1 MSRRDW
7 DLPWDE
13 YLATLKPHERP
24 SLPGSPATPDHSTPM
39 RWAYAAVGVLVTLT
53 GSLGNAAVTANIP
66 MLAGSLGVTTT
77 EAAWLP
83 VIFVMTNACMN
94 LLLVK
99 FRMQYG
105 LRLFTEI
112 ILTVFLAAAA
122 AHLFLEDFGSTLV
135 VRGIAGM
142 AAAGMSTLGIL
153 YLIQAFPAEHRL
165 KGIII
170 GVGLSS
176 LAIPLAR
183 LGIGPLVDHDL
194 WRAVYMFDL
203 GLVLIALPAVFAL
216 KMPPSQRI
224 RTFEK
229 LDFVTFALFAPGIAL
244 LTAVL
249 GLGRIVWW
257 TEAAWIGWA
266 LVGALVLLTAAIVIE
281 YNRANPLIDL
291 KWLAGGDIVRLT
303 LAILLV
309 RIVLSEQTTGAVG
322 FLQQMGLVNEQMHG
336 LFWVMLFATA
346 AGTLTSAFTLNPT
359 KLWKP
364 ISIAL
369 ALIAVGAFMDSHA
382 TVLTRPVNLYLSQA
396 LLGFAAAFFIGPA
409 MIIGFIKV
417 LQGGGKQVV
426 SFIVAFSIGQNIGG
440 LLGSALI
447 GTIQTIR
454 EKYHSNQ
461 LAEHINLGDPE
472 VVLRLQQLGGA
483 YIHVIGD
490 AARRQDAALRLLQ
503 QQVSQQA
510 QVLAYNDVFLLISG
524 AAAIGAVWVA
534 VNHYRPRIEAR
545 RAANR
550 EAAQAAAAAAV
561 D

>member
-1 MSRRDW
+1 MSRRNW
-7 DLPWDE
+7 DLPWDD

-24 SLPGSPATPDHSTPM
+24 ALPGSPATPDHSTPW
-39 RWAYAAVGVLVTLT
+39 RLAYAAVGVLVALT

-66 MLAGSLGVTTT
+66 LLAGSLGVTTT
-77 EAAWLP
+77 EASWLP
-83 VIFVMTNACMN
+83 VVFVMTNACMN

-112 ILTVFLAAAA
+112 ILMVFLATAT
-122 AHLFLEDFGSTLV
+122 AHLFLEDYGSTLV
-135 VRGIAGM
+135 VRGIAGI

-153 YLIQAFPAEHRL
+153 YIIQAFPAQHRL

-183 LGIGPLVDHDL
+183 LGVGYLLDRDL

-216 KMPPSQRI
+216 KMPPSQRVK
-224 RTFEK
+224 TFEK
-229 LDFVTFALFAPGIAL
+229 LDFVTFALFAPGVAL

-257 TEAAWIGWA
+257 TEAPWIGLA
-266 LVGALVLLTAAIVIE
+266 LIGALVLLTAAVIIE

-291 KWLAGGDIVRLT
+291 KWLAGGDIVRLL

-322 FLQQMGLVNEQMHG
+322 FLQQMGLGYEQMHS

-369 ALIAVGAFMDSHA
+369 GLIAVGAFMDSHA
-382 TVLTRPVNLYLSQA
+382 TVLTRPANLYFSQA
-396 LLGFAAAFFIGPA
+396 LLGFAAAFFIGPT
-409 MIIGFIKV
+409 MIIGFGKV
-417 LQGGGKQVV
+417 LQGGGKHMV
-426 SFIVAFSIGQNIGG
+426 SFIVVFSIGQNVGG
-440 LLGSALI
+440 LMGSALV
-447 GTIQTIR
+447 GTIQTLR
-454 EKYHSNQ
+454 EKFHSNQ
-461 LAEHINLGDPE
+461 LSAHIDMGDPE

-483 YIHVIGD
+483 YAHTVGD
-490 AARRQDAALRLLQ
+490 AAQRQALALKLLQ
-503 QQVSQQA
+503 QQISQQA
-510 QVLAYNDVFLLISG
+510 QVLAYNDVFLLI
-524 AAAIGAVWVA
+524 AAAAAVGAVWVA

-545 RAANR
+545 RAAHR
-550 EAAQAAAAAAV
+550 EAAQAAAAAV
-561 D
+561 E